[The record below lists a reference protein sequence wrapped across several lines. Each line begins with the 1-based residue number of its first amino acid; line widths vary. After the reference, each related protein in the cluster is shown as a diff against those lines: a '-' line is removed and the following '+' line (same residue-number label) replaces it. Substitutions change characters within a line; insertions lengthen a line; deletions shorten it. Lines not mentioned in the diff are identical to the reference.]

1 MNDINYP
8 YVIQKRVFQSMQ
20 EEIWQ
25 TISELLDYE
34 TAKQLLSEAETAPDG
49 NFRILFDAPDLMHLN
64 AICKE
69 VHHVIF

>member
-1 MNDINYP
+1 MRDINYP
-8 YVIQKRVFQSMQ
+8 YVIQKRIHESTN

-34 TAKQLLSEAETAPDG
+34 TAKHLLSEAEAAPNG
-49 NFRILFDAPDLMHLN
+49 NFRILFDAPDLMHMN

-69 VHHVIF
+69 VYHVTV